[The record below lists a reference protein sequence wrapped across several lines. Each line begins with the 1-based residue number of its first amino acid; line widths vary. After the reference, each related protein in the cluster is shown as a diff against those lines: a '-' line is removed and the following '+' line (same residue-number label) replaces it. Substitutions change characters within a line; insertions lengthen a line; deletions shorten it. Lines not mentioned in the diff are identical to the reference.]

1 MCAFKGRGR
10 ILLLHPTDMKPSP
23 ARFVVYRTRLSRSE
37 GGAMDT
43 GGNMYGM
50 SSLIGI
56 QFLRRILRTLHPAIS
71 LVSNRIVICWVSST
85 VTDAAKS
92 KSRLDDMMQTR
103 RGSRPDGVL

>member
-1 MCAFKGRGR
+1 
-10 ILLLHPTDMKPSP
+10 
-23 ARFVVYRTRLSRSE
+23 
-37 GGAMDT
+37 MDT

-85 VTDAAKS
+85 VTVAAKS

-103 RGSRPDGVL
+103 SGSRPDGVL